1 MDITEPATAAVSQ
14 DAVMRVVDLRDAAL
28 KDVALLDMVR
38 LGIASH
44 PAARLEV
51 PAEGLTVEVVAAAVA
66 KN

>member
-44 PAARLEV
+44 PAARPEV
-51 PAEGLTVEVVAAAVA
+51 RAVGPMAEVGAGAA
-66 KN
+66 KS